1 MRKITFFL
9 GAVFLLFADVVDDKV
24 RSLVDPQSYVIHQ
37 KLIGII
43 FKNRAAFMINSE
55 QADSVKIIAALK
67 DNGLLDIFYKNAPR
81 NIYATFRASDKMLF
95 FLKAVSDS
103 LSDLGYNFTLVR
115 NMRFDKTSFE
125 WTLSYKSDRAIDPAL
140 LAKRL
145 ENYRIR
151 ISDVSKEGD
160 AWFYALQSSNI
171 VLSDTP
177 ELSQTQEEPLF
188 LQTPTG
194 EYWVRLPKYA
204 SSVSARKKSGGN
216 WHAKAV
222 YYGADLKVLLADTRP
237 GVLKLYKAKVP
248 EGAEYMKITDNSVP
262 SNLRS
267 GIELWLE
274 DQ

>member
-1 MRKITFFL
+1 MLFL
-9 GAVFLLFADVVDDKV
+9 TAAFLLFADVVDDKV
-24 RSLVDPQSYVIHQ
+24 RSLVDQQSYVIHQ

-55 QADSVKIIAALK
+55 QADSVKIIATLK
-67 DNGLLDIFYKNAPR
+67 DNGLLDIFYKNSPR
-81 NIYATFRASDKMLF
+81 NICATFRAGDKALF

-103 LSDLGYNFTLVR
+103 LSELGYNFTLVR
-115 NMRFDKTSFE
+115 NMRLDKTAFE

-151 ISDVSKEGD
+151 INDISKEGD
-160 AWFYALQSSNI
+160 SWFYTLQSDNI
-171 VLSDTP
+171 VLNDTP

-188 LQTPTG
+188 LQAPTG
-194 EYWVRLPKYA
+194 EYWVKLPKYA
-204 SSVSARKKSGGN
+204 SFVSARKKSGGN
-216 WHAKAV
+216 WHARAV
-222 YYGADLKVLLADTRP
+222 YYGADLKVLLADTRS
-237 GVLKLYKAKVP
+237 GASKLYKAKVP

-267 GIELWLE
+267 GIELWLGDE
-274 DQ
+274 